1 VQIKDYMIVAF
12 SIVIIG
18 ILFSPK
24 IRKNRFWQAIVTPL
38 ASIIGSGFLIV
49 APVMGELAGIFAP
62 LAMGVIVVF
71 AYFLGTVIRFNILH
85 TEPILLNGQATK
97 LHRFTEQVSDIAVFI
112 AYLIS
117 VAFYLR
123 LMSAF
128 LLKSINA
135 NTDNSALYLT
145 TIILLII
152 AAIGIFKGLLVLEK
166 LEEYSVS
173 IKLGIIGALL
183 IGLVFYNLSNG
194 ENIQSVQSPSFNF
207 TTFAQLAGLLIVVQ
221 GFETS
226 RYLGDE
232 YDPDTRI
239 KSMRIAQIIS
249 GMIYLI
255 FIFLVMPLLGSVNLK
270 TVGETAIIDLS
281 GHVSIILPVL
291 LVIAATMSQFSASVA
306 DTLGGGGLLKEETNG
321 RVPARV
327 GYVCICLG
335 AIVLI
340 WSADIFEIIT
350 IASRAFAFYYF
361 TQTLVALQTIRQM
374 PSSFTRS
381 FGFIGFAML
390 AVLLACITV
399 FSIPIE

>member
-1 VQIKDYMIVAF
+1 MQIRDYVIIGF
-12 SIVIIG
+12 SIIIIG

-24 IRKNRFWQAIVTPL
+24 IRKNRFWQATVTPL

-49 APVMGELAGIFAP
+49 APVMGELAGPYAP
-62 LAMGVIVVF
+62 LAMVVIVVF
-71 AYFLGTVIRFNILH
+71 AYCIGTVIRFNILH
-85 TEPILLNGQATK
+85 TEPLLLNGKATR
-97 LHRFTEQVSDIAVFI
+97 LHRYTERVSDIAVFI

-123 LMSAF
+123 LMSSF
-128 LLKSINA
+128 LLQSIDA
-135 NTDNSALYLT
+135 NTNNNALYLT
-145 TIILLII
+145 TFILLVI
-152 AAIGIFKGLLVLEK
+152 AFIGIFKGLKLLEK

-183 IGLVFYNLSNG
+183 IGLVFYNFSNG
-194 ENIQSVQSPSFNF
+194 ENIPSIQSHSFDL
-207 TTFAQLAGLLIVVQ
+207 TALAQLAGMLIVVQ

-232 YDPDTRI
+232 YDPQTRI
-239 KSMRIAQIIS
+239 KSMRIAQIVS
-249 GMIYLI
+249 GLIYLV
-255 FIFLVMPLLGSVNLK
+255 FIFLVMPLLGAVNLK
-270 TVGETAIIDLS
+270 SAGETAIIDLS
-281 GHVSIILPVL
+281 GHVSFILPVL
-291 LVIAATMSQFSASVA
+291 LVVAATMSQFSASVA
-306 DTLGGGGLLKEETNG
+306 DTLGGGGLLKEQTKG

-340 WSADIFEIIT
+340 WSANIFEIIT

-361 TQTLVALQTIRQM
+361 MQTLVAIQTARQM
-374 PSSFTRS
+374 PSSLKRTFSLICFLT
-381 FGFIGFAML
+381 IAI
-390 AVLLACITV
+390 LLAGITL